1 MVLNKSDLRTC
12 VTADEIQALCPC
24 VPVIAL
30 SALTGDGL
38 ADLKAYMQEKAGEPS
53 RLAITTSRHLAAAR
67 RAASSLRQAADSLT
81 ANIPLD
87 LAAVD
92 LRDALSALGEI
103 TGDEVEERLLDQVF
117 SSFCVGK

>member
-1 MVLNKSDLRTC
+1 MVLNKSDLQIR
-12 VTADEIQALCPC
+12 VTVDEIKALCPF

-30 SALTGDGL
+30 SALTGEGL

-67 RAASSLRQAADSLT
+67 QAVSSLRQAADSL
-81 ANIPLD
+81 AAQVPLD

-103 TGDEVEERLLDQVF
+103 TGDEVEERILDQVF
-117 SSFCVGK
+117 SNFCVGK